1 MSCIPVLKLLDNS
14 KVHPHVERCG
24 IVFLRPQIAMKE
36 KRTLWLL
43 YIMAAY
49 ILFQL
54 GWWGWLQISLTREL
68 FEATGKQEAE
78 FTPRLWMVV
87 GEGFVFCVLLLIG
100 FVYVKNTISRE
111 LRLARMEKTFLLS
124 VTHELKTPIAA
135 MRLMLD
141 TLRRGKLQPA
151 DEAKLVLDAL
161 RECQRLELLSENIL
175 LATRLGEN
183 ADGVFHERV
192 DLAASA
198 RMCLQRMQ
206 QLFGKERDFEL
217 RTPESAW
224 LQGDVQLLQAL
235 ILNLLENAVK
245 YSPAQAPVCVEVTSE
260 KNRVTLNVSDRGA
273 GIPDEEKKRVFE
285 KFYRLGNEETRKHKG
300 TGLGL
305 YLVKSIARLHNASVR
320 STDREGGGSTF
331 VVEFSL

>member
-1 MSCIPVLKLLDNS
+1 
-14 KVHPHVERCG
+14 
-24 IVFLRPQIAMKE
+24 MKE

-49 ILFQL
+49 IMFQL

-68 FEATGKQEAE
+68 FEATGRPEGE
-78 FTPRLWMVV
+78 LRPRLWMVV

-100 FVYVKNTISRE
+100 FIYIKNTISRE

-135 MRLMLD
+135 MRLMLE

-151 DEAKLVLDAL
+151 DESRLVVDAL

-175 LATRLGEN
+175 LATRLGEHP
-183 ADGVFHERV
+183 DGVFHEQV
-192 DLAASA
+192 DLAQCA
-198 RMCLQRMQ
+198 RTSVLRMQ
-206 QLFGKERDFEL
+206 QLFGKEREFDLDSPQE
-217 RTPESAW
+217 AW
-224 LQGDVQLLQAL
+224 LQGDVQLIQAL
-235 ILNLLENAVK
+235 LLNLLENAVK
-245 YSPAQAPVCVEVTSE
+245 YSPSSAPVRVEVHSGARGIAL
-260 KNRVTLNVSDRGA
+260 KVHDRGA
-273 GIPDEEKKRVFE
+273 GIPEDEKKRVFD
-285 KFYRLGNEETRKHKG
+285 KFYRLGNEETRKHRG

-305 YLVKSIARLHNASVR
+305 YLVKNIARLHNASVHIADR
-320 STDREGGGSTF
+320 SGGGSTF